1 MTFYPTP
8 RGRRGNGLLFVA
20 FLAAVIAAAR
30 SCDPNPPRSSG
41 VSNIATRRVSTPV
54 TNPIEDALRP
64 VRAVQ
69 QRDGVVAAILIDT
82 SGSMGDRV
90 KDDDGR
96 MRPKIEIAQRA
107 ALDLVKQFDTYA
119 QEHPDQ
125 TIFFGIY
132 EFSDR
137 GGPFCR
143 EVVKL
148 GPAGKS
154 DAVAV
159 RSAVLTMRPRGDTPI
174 GDAIITAKRD
184 IDATGLSKR
193 HILVVTDGE
202 NNKGYSPEDVVR
214 VITSQPDQDRA
225 STYFVAFDIAAAKF
239 NPVRDAGGLVL
250 AASNEPELKSTLDYV
265 LTGKIL
271 AEQPGK

>member
-1 MTFYPTP
+1 MSPYQ
-8 RGRRGNGLLFVA
+8 RRHGNGLLF
-20 FLAAVIAAAR
+20 LALLVGVIAAAR
-30 SCDPNPPRSSG
+30 SCDPNPPRSSS
-41 VSNIATRRVSTPV
+41 VSNVKPRPISTPV

-64 VRAVQ
+64 NPGAQ

-82 SGSMGDRV
+82 SGSMKDRV
-90 KDDDGR
+90 KDDDGQ

-107 ALDLVKQFDTYA
+107 ALNLVNQFNAYA
-119 QEHPDQ
+119 REHVDQ

-137 GGPFCR
+137 GGRVCR

-148 GPAGKS
+148 GPAGQADS
-154 DAVAV
+154 GAV
-159 RSAVLTMRPRGDTPI
+159 RSAILSMRPGGDTPI

-193 HILVVTDGE
+193 HILVITDGQ
-202 NNKGYSPEDVVR
+202 NNKGYSPEDVVH
-214 VITSQPDQDRA
+214 VITSQTDQERA
-225 STYFVAFDIAAAKF
+225 SAYFIAFDIAAAKF
-239 NPVRDAGGLVL
+239 NTVRDAGGLVL
-250 AASNEPELKSTLDYV
+250 GASNEPELKSTLDYV